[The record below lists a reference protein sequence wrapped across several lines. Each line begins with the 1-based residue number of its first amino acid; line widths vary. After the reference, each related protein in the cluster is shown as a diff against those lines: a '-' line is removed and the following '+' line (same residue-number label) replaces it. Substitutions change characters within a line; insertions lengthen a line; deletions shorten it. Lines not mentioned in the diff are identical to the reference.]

1 VPDQE
6 TAGRGPD
13 LQGGGVL
20 GAGLAARAPAPTEVR
35 ERPLAPG
42 GGLGPGPAA
51 PSHINML
58 RAYGVQEDKLV
69 PCKGA
74 EVMQFDGYRSR

>member
-1 VPDQE
+1 
-6 TAGRGPD
+6 
-13 LQGGGVL
+13 
-20 GAGLAARAPAPTEVR
+20 
-35 ERPLAPG
+35 
-42 GGLGPGPAA
+42 
-51 PSHINML
+51 ML